1 MGKSGLLYTFFNVSK
16 PEGAMRRSK
25 EEAARTREAIL
36 EGALACSD
44 RYGITSSTVEQ
55 IAREAGV
62 TRGAVYH
69 HFAGKREILRAIRE
83 RVSLP
88 FLDQADTTLLRQG
101 ESGALQR
108 IERFLLALVHA
119 LENDPRKRLA
129 LTVMQLRCEYVGE
142 LAGELAAGV
151 RNVDRLTKALEAAYR
166 EAHGAGELAGGVDPA
181 IAALETVMFMNGL
194 VRLWVVHRAG
204 AALRHHA
211 REAIAQ
217 HVRLRRARD

>member
-1 MGKSGLLYTFFNVSK
+1 
-16 PEGAMRRSK
+16 MRRSK
-25 EEAARTREAIL
+25 EEAALTREAIL
-36 EGALACSD
+36 EGALACFD

-88 FLDQADTTLLRQG
+88 FLDQADTALLRQG
-101 ESGALQR
+101 ESGALER
-108 IERFLLALVHA
+108 IERFLLALVDA

-151 RNVDRLTKALEAAYR
+151 RNVDRLAKALEAAYR
-166 EAHGAGELAGGVDPA
+166 EARAAGELAEGIVPSV
-181 IAALETVMFMNGL
+181 AALETVMFMNGL
-194 VRLWVVHRAG
+194 VRLWIVHSAG
-204 AALRHHA
+204 AALRRNA
-211 REAIAQ
+211 RAAIAQ
-217 HVRLRRARD
+217 HVRLRRAPD